1 MSKVNN
7 ISDKSEVLNA
17 VDAMASVLGGQ
28 VIDQWDSEQADKDF
42 DEIAAQNPDNPL
54 KASKEYFGKYLQG
67 KAVNTE
73 IGLVRITSESR
84 GKVHFGWR
92 DLKALVVPRIPEIL
106 MTGSIGEFVPKYK
119 ERTDSKTGSYEFVLC
134 TRQK

>member
-67 KAVNTE
+67 NS
-73 IGLVRITSESR
+73 LSECTGTVESHPEPLIDHL
-84 GKVHFGWR
+84 GKGPGQPWEH
-92 DLKALVVPRIPEIL
+92 K
-106 MTGSIGEFVPKYK
+106 
-119 ERTDSKTGSYEFVLC
+119 
-134 TRQK
+134 

>member
-42 DEIAAQNPDNPL
+42 
-54 KASKEYFGKYLQG
+54 
-67 KAVNTE
+67 
-73 IGLVRITSESR
+73 
-84 GKVHFGWR
+84 VHGGIR
-92 DLKALVVPRIPEIL
+92 HLENVEV
-106 MTGSIGEFVPKYK
+106 EFSNFNSVHGGIRHL
-119 ERTDSKTGSYEFVLC
+119 ERHTY
-134 TRQK
+134 RQLDVW

>member
-42 DEIAAQNPDNPL
+42 DE
-54 KASKEYFGKYLQG
+54 S
-67 KAVNTE
+67 
-73 IGLVRITSESR
+73 
-84 GKVHFGWR
+84 
-92 DLKALVVPRIPEIL
+92 
-106 MTGSIGEFVPKYK
+106 PKI
-119 ERTDSKTGSYEFVLC
+119 
-134 TRQK
+134 